1 MLLKSFCHATIINLY
16 ILVLW
21 CMCVSIYV
29 DLNNSFGPPDI
40 KEMLFLYNSLNVLFL
55 HGNFTLSIPFL
66 QFFVYYILFV
76 YAIHILLSL
85 IYIMNMFL
93 NTNFNLV
100 FGKDSHGFELKFSAV
115 QIMIKKWHYLMY
127 SNIDIVRVSLEN
139 QSERYQLKI
148 FSLFLLS

>member
-40 KEMLFLYNSLNVLFL
+40 KEMIYLYNSFNVLFL
-55 HGNFTLSIPFL
+55 YGHFTLSILFL
-66 QFFVYYILFV
+66 SF
-76 YAIHILLSL
+76 YAIHILISL
-85 IYIMNMFL
+85 IYIMFMFL
-93 NTNFNLV
+93 NTNFYLV

-139 QSERYQLKI
+139 
-148 FSLFLLS
+148 